1 MARIDAIRQISIA
14 EQTYYPLHKRVRRL
28 FENTRTEGGRY
39 FRKYGYCPIMH
50 LFVFPTTTVDRE
62 PWLPAAVM
70 AMWEDSKQQALAYLR
85 RLGYGLMLFSQEALE
100 DQRLLLGSAP
110 WAYPPIVKT
119 FRDLLTIW

>member
-1 MARIDAIRQISIA
+1 
-14 EQTYYPLHKRVRRL
+14 
-28 FENTRTEGGRY
+28 
-39 FRKYGYCPIMH
+39 MH
-50 LFVFPTTTVDRE
+50 LFVLPTTTVDRE

-70 AMWEDSKQQALAYLR
+70 AIWEESKQQAFAY
-85 RLGYGLMLFSQEALE
+85 YDE